1 MRLVYVPAFG
11 SFLWHI
17 NVGKCTNCMD
27 PMGYIYIHFIGRNSG
42 HLVVISWVT
51 FFHMKILPENGA
63 LAKGMNFRLW
73 KPSIF

>member
-1 MRLVYVPAFG
+1 
-11 SFLWHI
+11 
-17 NVGKCTNCMD
+17 MD
-27 PMGYIYIHFIGRNSG
+27 PMGYIYIYIHFIGRNSG